1 MKHTI
6 ARVVCKNKTQANKA
20 RGKIR
25 KLLKHEGERGS
36 IVDQN
41 TEIRGT
47 LHTFKVRV
55 QGRGYERKQVLGN
68 VLGVAKRLESIDDWG
83 FTAW

>member
-6 ARVVCKNKTQANKA
+6 AIVVCRNKTHANKA

-25 KLLKHEGERGS
+25 KLLKQEGEKTAIVDLDTDIRGS
-36 IVDQN
+36 
-41 TEIRGT
+41 

-55 QGRGYERKQVLGN
+55 RGRGPKRKEVLGS
-68 VLGVAKRLESIDDWG
+68 VLGTAKRLESIVDWG
-83 FTAW
+83 FTMW